1 MRIPAVIGQKA
12 AGLVG
17 REWALHQ
24 VAEWLGTGSERLFLL
39 TGEPGSGKS
48 VLAAWLAGAGP
59 APTAADDAAALEGVR
74 AGWSAAC
81 FCMTRGQD
89 GADITPAWFVTSLVN
104 QLSARHPEFADAFLR
119 VNLPELVHQEVGV
132 NQGTV
137 VGHVGDL
144 DVKIPDA
151 RDRYAQGVVEP
162 LRTMAEAHPDRTF
175 AVLVDGVDEAF
186 GGPEP
191 TVVSLL
197 ARSGSLP
204 GNVRFLVT
212 SRNERAL
219 VTRLTDGFGGDVRHL
234 DLSSGDGAV
243 ANEADVRRFVRT
255 RLDADGLAARIEA
268 PATVDSVVER
278 LARQA
283 AGNFLFIDFLLDE
296 LAKGTRPLTD
306 TADLPTG
313 LFDLYRQY
321 LQRIVPGFDDRDRGP
336 AWGERYQPLLGS
348 ISVALPAAPA
358 DRLLGWLEWEDD
370 DLSRF
375 LQSVEQVTEWEP
387 TPEGGTAGGGG
398 SGGGWRLYHRSLAD
412 FLATRYIDDRG
423 SDNRFYVAPP
433 KQHDRIVRHYQRAR
447 ADLWGGDWAN
457 CDDGYCLRNLVRHMA
472 ASLGALDRP
481 ADRATRTGELFDV
494 VLDPGF
500 RARQQEAP
508 GGPAAIYDDVRT
520 AVEVGLAPPPPGG
533 PDRLVGLV
541 ETMAVAAEVE
551 LRGLATE
558 ALVQLAAK
566 DGGANGRRA
575 LDTMLRLLA
584 TQSADAWNVALKAA
598 AAAGALDVFRRAAVD
613 SRDVVRQAA
622 CLYAYLRW
630 RPDDPGCLPVQLLTD
645 LASTVTI
652 SGQILRKNDRLV
664 LDFLAGLSILIYVNH
679 PDRADVVAQTS
690 ALWHEVLRNRLKLHL
705 LNVKALVKVA
715 TPLVAQVYA
724 KRLLET
730 FLFSSPD
737 EARRFFASDRKAIGR
752 VVPLV
757 DPATDVGA
765 RADDLAAL
773 LQSPFSQTRMVGG
786 MVIAIH
792 SFHDPA
798 GTDAFVRGLF
808 DRLDD
813 NGRRWALW
821 AFAVLVEKAPT
832 GWVGLLEDLT
842 RTFVDENRPAFLA
855 ADGGTSVP
863 FEIDLLPLGL
873 AYGKRGGPM
882 TYLGTLLSGA
892 AAGGDPAL
900 LDRVIRGLAPVGF
913 SYPQAVLETLRESV
927 PQLLDP
933 AVEDSL
939 ATTLATMRVLHPDTV
954 DLFLRDVGA
963 PDRLRLLVAQ
973 RGDVEVV
980 RRYVVWVGF
989 YNNGVHQALFH
1000 PKMRVGLLT
1009 GILGA
1014 LATAKD
1020 AKAFVR
1026 KITPGPLDMLRKADY
1041 RLERWTD
1048 A

>member
-1 MRIPAVIGQKA
+1 M
-12 AGLVG
+12 G
-17 REWALHQ
+17 REWALRQ
-24 VAEWLGTGSERLFLL
+24 VAEWLATGSERLFLL

-59 APTAADDAAALEGVR
+59 APAAAEDAAALERVR
-74 AGWSAAC
+74 ASWSAAC

-89 GADITPAWFVTSLVN
+89 GADITPAWFVTSLVK
-104 QLSARHPEFADAFLR
+104 QLSAGHPEFADAFLR

-162 LRTMAEAHPDRTF
+162 LRTMAEAHPDQTF
-175 AVLVDGVDEAF
+175 AILVDGVDEAF
-186 GGPEP
+186 VGPEP

-212 SRNERAL
+212 TRNERAL
-219 VTRLTDGFGGDVRHL
+219 LTQLRDGFGGDVRHL
-234 DLSSGDGAV
+234 DLSSGDGAA
-243 ANEADVRRFVRT
+243 ANETDVRLFVRT
-255 RLDADGLAARIEA
+255 RLTAIDPAAPEA
-268 PATVDSVVER
+268 VVEQ

-296 LAKGTRPLTD
+296 LAKGTRRLTD
-306 TADLPTG
+306 TAELPTG

-336 AWGERYQPLLGS
+336 AWGDHYQPLLGS
-348 ISVALPAAPA
+348 ISVALPAAPT
-358 DRLLGWLEWEDD
+358 DRLLRWLEWEDD

-387 TPEGGTAGGGG
+387 APEGSGG
-398 SGGGWRLYHRSLAD
+398 GGGWRLYHRSLAD
-412 FLATRYIDDRG
+412 FLATRYVDDRG

-457 CDDGYCLRNLVRHMA
+457 CDDGYCLRNLVRHLA
-472 ASLGALDRP
+472 ASLAALERP
-481 ADRATRTGELFDV
+481 ADRAARTGELFDV

-500 RARQQEAP
+500 RARQREVS
-508 GGPAAIYDDVRT
+508 GGAVALYDDVRT
-520 AVEVGLAPPPPGG
+520 AVEVGLAPPPAGG
-533 PDRLVGLV
+533 EDRLARLV
-541 ETMAVAAEVE
+541 ESMAVAPEVE
-551 LRGLATE
+551 LRGLAAE
-558 ALVQLAAK
+558 ALVRMAAT
-566 DGGANGRRA
+566 DGEGGGGGRRA
-575 LDTMLRLLA
+575 VDAMLRLLA
-584 TQSADAWNVALKAA
+584 TPSADAWNVALKAA
-598 AAAGALDVFRRAAVD
+598 GAAGALDVFRRAAVD
-613 SRDVVRQAA
+613 DRDALRQAA

-630 RPDDPGCLPVQLLTD
+630 RPDDPGCLPVRLLTD

-652 SGQILRKNDRLV
+652 TGQILHKEDRLV

-679 PDRADVVAQTS
+679 PDRPDVVAQTS
-690 ALWHEVLRNRLKLHL
+690 ALWHEVLRSRLKLHL

-730 FLFSSPD
+730 FLFSSPE
-737 EARRFFASDRKAIGR
+737 EARRFFASDRAAIGR

-757 DPATDVGA
+757 DPATDITA
-765 RADDLAAL
+765 RADDLTAL
-773 LQSPFSQTRMVGG
+773 LQSPVPLTRMVGG
-786 MVIAIH
+786 MVVAIH
-792 SFHDPA
+792 SFHDPV
-798 GTDAFVRGLF
+798 GTDTFVRELF
-808 DRLDD
+808 ARLDD
-813 NGRRWALW
+813 AGRRWALW
-821 AFAVLVEKAPT
+821 AFAVLVENAPDE
-832 GWVGLLEDLT
+832 WVRLLEDLT
-842 RTFVDENRPAFLA
+842 RTFVDENRAAFLA
-855 ADGGTSVP
+855 ADGGTGVP
-863 FEIDLLPLGL
+863 FEVDLLPLGL

-882 TYLGTLLSGA
+882 TYLGGLLAEAAAA
-892 AAGGDPAL
+892 AAGDAAL
-900 LDRVIRGLAPVGF
+900 LDRVVRGLAPDGF
-913 SYPQAVLETLRESV
+913 SYPQAVLQTLRESV

-933 AVEDSL
+933 AVEDSV
-939 ATTLATMRVLHPDTV
+939 ATTLAAIRVLHPDTV
-954 DLFLRDVGA
+954 DLFLRDVVA

-1000 PKMRVGLLT
+1000 PRMREGLLAE
-1009 GILGA
+1009 ILGA

-1026 KITPGPLDMLRKADY
+1026 KITPGPLEMLRQADY
-1041 RLERWTD
+1041 HLERWTEP
-1048 A
+1048 